1 MHYRNILLD
10 ENLVAKVSDF
20 GLAKAMYDNVGYK
33 KNARVYVPWKWMALE
48 FLSDGVFTLKSDVWS
63 YGVVLWEMF
72 ALGQEPYSQ
81 TGRDDAIR
89 RIKDGFRLSLP
100 EEAASIEFAPRVY
113 EEVMRRCWIADSHGR
128 ISFAE
133 VVSSLEAQMEADE
146 MEEYARLKVENDSL
160 RHLLFDDV
168 TVSKRS
174 TLSARS
180 SLDPNRQQG
189 SYHKMASPQESAGYT
204 PIQEI
209 PNNNANSDQQ
219 QQQPQE
225 GYIQMKI
232 DNGEAMQSAMPNGY
246 VALSQVQQQG
256 GGEGGQT
263 VDTGG
268 TEGYV
273 PVQVAMG
280 NGAPSLL
287 PGQTH
292 HESRGYI
299 SVAAAAGRSS

>member
-1 MHYRNILLD
+1 MHHRNILLD

-113 EEVMRRCWIADSHGR
+113 EEVMRRCWIADSHDR

-209 PNNNANSDQQ
+209 PNNNANADQ